1 MAGFTTPNII
11 DPTQQAG
18 REKRAYADFR
28 RRLKAIYAE
37 INERVIGAL
46 NPREIALNG
55 ARSFILN
62 RDTFYYYELDRSQ
75 LDNLD
80 AIIAEIIDR
89 IMMQRKDQYEVWM
102 EEYTAQAYQQ
112 GTGYAWSSLGVQ
124 SEIYSRAYSDLAYVL
139 MTPEYRNRIGIV
151 TSRTFNDMRGFT
163 DELIATSRR
172 ILGDTIAN
180 GESPRAAAQKLK
192 GYLVDTEGTQKKAA
206 SRAATIA
213 RTELGVAYR
222 SSVMDESMRTS
233 TALGLTTKLM
243 WVSALMA
250 TTRQWHADRHG
261 KLYTREEV
269 AEFYSKNSNAINCR
283 CSQVPTIVDANGEMF
298 AKKILDKM
306 EKQKERWEATH
317 SKKAA

>member
-1 MAGFTTPNII
+1 MAGFPTPNII

-46 NPREIALNG
+46 NPREVALNG
-55 ARSFILN
+55 ARSYILN
-62 RDTFYYYELDRSQ
+62 RDTFYYYELDRAQ

-89 IMMQRKDQYEVWM
+89 IMMQRKGQHEVWM
-102 EEYTAQAYQQ
+102 EAYTAEAYQQ
-112 GTGYAWSSLGVQ
+112 GTGYAWASLGVQ

-151 TSRTFNDMRGFT
+151 TSRTFNDMQGFT
-163 DELIATSRR
+163 DELTTTARR

-180 GESPRAAAQKLK
+180 GESPRVAARKLK

-222 SSVMDESMRTS
+222 SAVMDESMRTS
-233 TALGLTTKLM
+233 EALGLQTKMM
-243 WVSALMA
+243 WVSALMS
-250 TTRQWHADRHG
+250 TTRKTHG
-261 KLYTREEV
+261 EKHGRIYTRQQV
-269 AEFYSKNSNAINCR
+269 ADFYSVDGNAINCR
-283 CSQVPTIVDANGEMF
+283 CSQVPTIVDANGDMF

-306 EKQKERWEATH
+306 EKQKERWEETQ

>member
-1 MAGFTTPNII
+1 MAAFPVPSII

-28 RRLKAIYAE
+28 RRLKAIYTE
-37 INERVIGAL
+37 INERVISQL
-46 NPREIALNG
+46 KPREIALNG
-55 ARSFILN
+55 ARSYILN
-62 RDTFYYYELDRSQ
+62 RDTFYYYELDRGR

-89 IMMQRKDQYEVWM
+89 IMMQRKGQYEVWM

-112 GTGYAWSSLGVQ
+112 GTGYAWASLGVQ
-124 SEIYSRAYSDLAYVL
+124 SEIYSRAYSDIAYVL

-151 TSRTFNDMRGFT
+151 TSRTFNDMEGFT
-163 DELIATSRR
+163 DELTATTRR

-180 GESPRAAAQKLK
+180 GESPREAARKLK

-222 SSVMDESMRTS
+222 SAVMDESMRTS
-233 TALGLTTKLM
+233 QALGLVTKLM
-243 WVSALMA
+243 WVSALLA
-250 TTRQWHADRHG
+250 TTRFSHAERHG

-269 AEFYSKNSNAINCR
+269 AEFYSKDGNAIR
-283 CSQVPTIVDANGEMF
+283 CHCAQTPVIVDASGEAF
-298 AKKILDKM
+298 SKKIFTKM
-306 EKQKERWEATH
+306 EAQKERWEATQK
-317 SKKAA
+317 KKAA

>member
-1 MAGFTTPNII
+1 MAGLPAPNIL

-37 INERVIGAL
+37 INERVISQL
-46 NPREIALNG
+46 KPREIALNG
-55 ARSFILN
+55 ARSYILN
-62 RDTFYYYELDRSQ
+62 RDTFYYYELDRGQ

-89 IMMQRKDQYEVWM
+89 IMMQRKGQYEVWM

-112 GTGYAWSSLGVQ
+112 GTGYAWASLGVQ

-139 MTPEYRNRIGIV
+139 MTPEYRNRIVFV
-151 TSRTFNDMRGFT
+151 TSRTFNDMQGFT
-163 DELIATSRR
+163 DELTATTRR

-180 GESPRAAAQKLK
+180 GESPREAARKLK
-192 GYLVDTEGTQKKAA
+192 CYLVDTEGTQKKAA

-222 SSVMDESMRTS
+222 SAVMDESMRTS
-233 TALGLTTKLM
+233 QALDLVTKLM
-243 WVSALMA
+243 WVSALMS
-250 TTRQWHADRHG
+250 TTRKSHGDRHG
-261 KLYTREEV
+261 KLYTRAEV
-269 AEFYSKNSNAINCR
+269 AEFYSRDGNAIRCR
-283 CSQVPTIVDANGEMF
+283 CSQIAVIVDEKGEAFSKAIF
-298 AKKILDKM
+298 AKM
-306 EKQKERWEATH
+306 EKQRERWEENQA
-317 SKKAA
+317 KKAA

>member
-1 MAGFTTPNII
+1 MAGLPTPNII

-37 INERVIGAL
+37 INETVIGVL
-46 NPREIALNG
+46 RPREVALNG
-55 ARSFILN
+55 ARSYILN
-62 RDTFYYYELDRSQ
+62 RDAFYYYELDRSQ

-89 IMMQRKDQYEVWM
+89 IMMQRKGQHEVWM

-112 GTGYAWSSLGVQ
+112 GTGYAWASLGVQ

-163 DELIATSRR
+163 DELAATTRR

-180 GESPRAAAQKLK
+180 GESPRVAAQKLN

-222 SSVMDESMRTS
+222 SAVMDESMRTS
-233 TALGLTTKLM
+233 QALGLVTKLM

-269 AEFYSKNSNAINCR
+269 AEFYGKNSNAINCR
-283 CSQVPTIVDANGEMF
+283 CSTAPIIVDEKGEAF
-298 AKKILDKM
+298 AKSIFTKM
-306 EKQKERWEATH
+306 EKQRERWEATQ

>member
-1 MAGFTTPNII
+1 MAGFPTPSII

-37 INERVIGAL
+37 INERVISQL
-46 NPREIALNG
+46 KPREIALNG
-55 ARSFILN
+55 ARAYVLN
-62 RDTFYYYELDRSQ
+62 RDTFYYYELDRGQ

-80 AIIAEIIDR
+80 ATIAEIINR
-89 IMMQRKDQYEVWM
+89 IMMQRKDQYQVWM
-102 EEYTAQAYQQ
+102 EEYAAQAYQQ
-112 GTGYAWSSLGVQ
+112 GTGYAWASLGVQ

-163 DELIATSRR
+163 DELTKTARQ

-180 GESPRAAAQKLK
+180 GESPRTAAQKLK
-192 GYLVDTEGTQKKAA
+192 GYLVDTEGTQKKAV

-222 SSVMDESMRTS
+222 SAVLDESMRTS
-233 TALGLTTKLM
+233 EALGLVTKMM

-250 TTRQWHADRHG
+250 TTRWSHAERHG
-261 KLYTREEV
+261 KLYTRAEV
-269 AEFYSKNSNAINCR
+269 AEFYSKSGESINCR
-283 CSQVPTIVDANGEMF
+283 CSQVPVIVDEKGEAF
-298 AKKILDKM
+298 SKAIFSKM
-306 EKQKERWEATH
+306 EKQRQRWES
-317 SKKAA
+317 SK